1 MLGAGYTLLVALD
14 SIAEKSNKAVL
25 LSGTVVFGASIGY
38 SRFFLG
44 LHSSNQIIY
53 GSLLG
58 IWLATS
64 IHYIFRA
71 DMIRHLNKV
80 LKLVD
85 QDYTSNSVYALV
97 SLAAMMTT
105 LIANYYLV
113 ETNDLPE
120 WITRI

>member
-1 MLGAGYTLLVALD
+1 MIGVGYTLLVALD
-14 SIAEKSNKAVL
+14 SIAENSNKAGL
-25 LSGTVVFGASIGY
+25 LSGTVIFGASLTY

-44 LHSSNQIIY
+44 LHSIDQIIY

-64 IHYIFRA
+64 LHCIFRA
-71 DMIRHLNKV
+71 DVIKHLNKV
-80 LKLVD
+80 LELVD

-105 LIANYYLV
+105 LIANYYLF
-113 ETNDLPE
+113 EPNNLPE
-120 WITRI
+120 WSTRI